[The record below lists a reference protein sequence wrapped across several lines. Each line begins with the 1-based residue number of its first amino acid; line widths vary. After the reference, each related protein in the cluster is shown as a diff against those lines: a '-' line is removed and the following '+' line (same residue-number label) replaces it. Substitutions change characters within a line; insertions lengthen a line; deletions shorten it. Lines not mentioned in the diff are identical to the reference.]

1 MPVQIVGV
9 PAIALAALPIG
20 SLADAV
26 LGHFFSSE
34 KLAGALDALSV
45 DFSPVTELMAAATCA
60 LDDDDLPA
68 TA

>member
-1 MPVQIVGV
+1 MPVQLVGV
-9 PAIALAALPIG
+9 PAIVLAALPIG

>member
-1 MPVQIVGV
+1 MPVQLVGV
-9 PAIALAALPIG
+9 PAIVLAALPIG

-26 LGHFFSSE
+26 LGHFFTSE
-34 KLAGALDALSV
+34 TNAGARDSLSL
-45 DFSPVTELMAAATCA
+45 DFSPVMELMAAATCA